1 MKQKAR
7 CETAPGREL
16 LFNSIVVGLFAE
28 GLISNGSIVDSG
40 ANLGEWSCL
49 YAAAA
54 PSRTVHAIEP
64 VALNVKHIQCTYTKD
79 FPYIKPRVGALG
91 SAAATFLPPPNI
103 LLETRAGS
111 MVTSDNMGRRLNASA
126 RAGTFSVLRLDDVFS
141 DETLGFAHLDVEGGE
156 LEALRGGAAVMAR
169 DRCAAHDART
179 ARTCRQRAQQRTLHT
194 ALSRPAAPYVLPDRP
209 ILTVELHMHA
219 NASFTQELMHFLNV
233 AHYSVHLVDE
243 VCGMRMDCRNL
254 LAFPREQ
261 ADALRQSSTLR
272 LATASH
278 KLFRVDSDSIAEHA
292 FPVPCKPGGPCCDKG
307 GEMHCCRHF
316 CVAEW
321 VENKYLPS
329 FVKHHGNVD
338 HKLTVPA
345 LLFARPQE
353 TDAESALLELPG
365 VHATVAP

>member
-1 MKQKAR
+1 MGCGVLRLVRGIVVTSYESRQERVCHFEPLRNVSLTERGSIGAWILPPLLLLGAPPSTEALAGNSSVPMLRASGATCNANKAFAWFDT
-7 CETAPGREL
+7 TA
-16 LFNSIVVGLFAE
+16 LFCKMTDKTFCVVGLFAE

-64 VALNVKHIQCTYTKD
+64 VALNVKHIQRTYTKD
-79 FPYIKPRVGALG
+79 FPNIKPRVGALG

-179 ARTCRQRAQQRTLHT
+179 ARTPPTGRADKERSSAHCTRRSHALQPRTCCLT
-194 ALSRPAAPYVLPDRP
+194 GPY
-209 ILTVELHMHA
+209 
-219 NASFTQELMHFLNV
+219 
-233 AHYSVHLVDE
+233 
-243 VCGMRMDCRNL
+243 
-254 LAFPREQ
+254 
-261 ADALRQSSTLR
+261 
-272 LATASH
+272 
-278 KLFRVDSDSIAEHA
+278 
-292 FPVPCKPGGPCCDKG
+292 
-307 GEMHCCRHF
+307 
-316 CVAEW
+316 
-321 VENKYLPS
+321 
-329 FVKHHGNVD
+329 
-338 HKLTVPA
+338 
-345 LLFARPQE
+345 
-353 TDAESALLELPG
+353 
-365 VHATVAP
+365 